1 MRLALL
7 SNVTVELLAGMLKKE
22 HSLWMPSGFGAW
34 IQTALESPDDLR
46 EFDPEFVFLL
56 LDRSHAT
63 VDRAQACRAQDTLRL
78 TFPQAAVVEID
89 LVDLAE
95 ETGRDRFYDE
105 KMWKLASMPWSL
117 VGLHAIADEVNR
129 LVAMAR
135 TGRKKVLA
143 VDFDNT
149 LWEGVIG
156 EDGATGIVPY
166 QDFQSEIKRIQET
179 GILLVALTKNN
190 VADVEPIWSD
200 SRMVLKKKDFVSLR
214 IDWNDKYTNLRKV
227 AQELNLGT
235 DSFVFVDDNPAE
247 RAQMA
252 ALCPEV
258 VVPDFPTDK
267 ASLPAF
273 MRRVGRLFF
282 PVLHLTEED
291 RQKTAQ
297 YQAEAAR
304 RTFAT
309 GLSVEDYLR
318 GLGLWADVHEVREG
332 EMSRV
337 AQLSQKTNQ
346 FNVCTNRY
354 TVEDIRHFAE
364 DRACHLM
371 TVHAGDRFGEQGLVA
386 FVLICIEG
394 SVAKIMDWVMSCR
407 TMNRTLE
414 FAVENEVEK
423 ELVRGGVT
431 SLRATYRPTQKNAPV
446 ANLFAR
452 FGFDEVRRLATE
464 TNYACSLPR
473 TAPLPHQFTIKG
485 E

>member
-7 SNVTVELLAGMLKKE
+7 SNVTVEILAGMLKKE

-34 IQTALESPDDLR
+34 VQTALAPPGDLR
-46 EFDPEFVFLL
+46 DFNPEFIFLL

-63 VDRAQACRAQDTLRL
+63 IDTTQAGRVLDTLR
-78 TFPQAAVVEID
+78 TAFPHTAVVEVD

-95 ETGRDRFYDE
+95 ETGQDRFYDE

-117 VGLHAIADEVNR
+117 AGLHAIASEINR
-129 LVAMAR
+129 LVAMER

-149 LWEGVIG
+149 LWSGVIG
-156 EDGATGIVPY
+156 EDGLKGIAPY
-166 QDFQSEIKRIQET
+166 QEFQREIKRLQES
-179 GILLVALTKNN
+179 GVLLVALTKNN
-190 VADVEPIWSD
+190 VTDVEPVWSD
-200 SRMVLKKKDFVSLR
+200 SRMVLKKSDFVTLC
-214 IDWNDKYTNLRKV
+214 IDWNDKCTNLRKA

-235 DSFVFVDDNPAE
+235 DSFVFIDDNPAE
-247 RAQMA
+247 RAQMTT
-252 ALCPEV
+252 LCPEV
-258 VVPDFPTDK
+258 VVPEFPDDCVNL
-267 ASLPAF
+267 SAF
-273 MRRVGRLFF
+273 MRRIGRLYF

-291 RQKTAQ
+291 RQKTTQ

-304 RTFAT
+304 RTFAA
-309 GLSVEDYLR
+309 GLSVEDYLK
-318 GLGLWADVHEVREG
+318 GLELWADIHEVREI
-332 EMSRV
+332 EIPRV

-354 TVEDIRHFAE
+354 TVEDIRHFVE
-364 DRACHLM
+364 DRAYHLI

-386 FVLICIEG
+386 FVLTHVDG
-394 SVAKIMDWVMSCR
+394 SVAEVIDWVMSCR

-414 FAVENEVEK
+414 FAVESKVEQILVNE
-423 ELVRGGVT
+423 GVAN
-431 SLRATYRPTQKNAPV
+431 LRATYRPTVKNVPA

-452 FGFDEVRRLATE
+452 FGFTEVAHTE
-464 TNYACSLPR
+464 TATSYVCSLPR
-473 TAPLPHQFTIKG
+473 TVPFPHQFTIKG